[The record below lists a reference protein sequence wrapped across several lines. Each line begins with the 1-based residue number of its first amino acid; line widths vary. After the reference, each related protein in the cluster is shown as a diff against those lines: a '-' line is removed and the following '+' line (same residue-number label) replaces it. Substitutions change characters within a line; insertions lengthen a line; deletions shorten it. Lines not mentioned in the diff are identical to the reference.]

1 MTENDGIN
9 VTKTLMDIQQR
20 LVRIEE
26 QTKGTQKFGE
36 RLDTL
41 ESKVGEHESH
51 FKFLYWGL
59 STVCV
64 FLFIGVIAPLLVDW
78 LAKIGSL
85 N

>member
-36 RLDTL
+36 RLDEL
-41 ESKVGEHESH
+41 ESTVAEHESH
-51 FKFLYWGL
+51 FKILFWSL
-59 STVCV
+59 SAIGV
-64 FLFIGVIAPLLVDW
+64 FLFVYILAPLIDDW
-78 LAKIGSL
+78 LAKIGGIG
-85 N
+85 

>member
-26 QTKGTQKFGE
+26 QTKGTQKFSE
-36 RLDTL
+36 RLDIL

-59 STVCV
+59 SAVCV

>member
-36 RLDTL
+36 RLDSL
-41 ESKVGEHESH
+41 ENKVSEHDSH
-51 FKFLYWGL
+51 FRLMYWVL
-59 STVCV
+59 SGIGV
-64 FLFIGVIAPLLVDW
+64 FIFIGIFAPLIVDW
-78 LAKIGSL
+78 LAKAGGI
-85 N
+85 

>member
-1 MTENDGIN
+1 MRENDGVNNTEIIMEILQR
-9 VTKTLMDIQQR
+9 VTK
-20 LVRIEE
+20 VEE
-26 QTKGTQKFGE
+26 QTKGTRDYGP
-36 RLDTL
+36 RIDSL
-41 ESKVGEHESH
+41 ENKVGEHESH

-59 STVCV
+59 SAICV

>member
-9 VTKTLMDIQQR
+9 VTKILMDVQQR
-20 LVRIEE
+20 VTRIEE

-36 RLDTL
+36 RLDSL
-41 ESKVGEHESH
+41 EDKVSEHESH

-59 STVCV
+59 SAICV
-64 FLFIGVIAPLLVDW
+64 FLFIGVLAPLLVDW
-78 LAKIGSL
+78 LAKIGRL